1 MTTVWNL
8 LNETNLQCPDGNA
21 TIYGKTGPST
31 SPNSALIS
39 VCLKCGDKEMGC
51 ANSGYTGGENYT
63 YNNIKDAKYY
73 NFPST
78 VKGYGKLVRFMDAG
92 RADDTIVAGGLLLG
106 DALNILHC
114 DNGVNG
120 FYVERF
126 QNPADSTNIDLANF
140 KPLCYNP
147 PVTNPISNS
156 GSGSIS
162 ENPISNSGSGS
173 ISENSGSG
181 SISEN
186 SGSNSGSTS
195 GSISENPISNS
206 GSTSGSI
213 SENPISN
220 SGSTSGNS
228 GLNENINQ
236 NEDSKV
242 PIDSPN
248 VIDNNNS
255 ETEDVSISLFNNTT
269 LLFFI
274 IILILTITL
283 SYAIKNK
290 YYSI

>member
-63 YNNIKDAKYY
+63 YTNIKDAKYY

-78 VKGYGKLVRFMDAG
+78 AKGYGKLVRFMDAG
-92 RADDTIVAGGLLLG
+92 RADDKIVAEGLLLG

-162 ENPISNSGSGS
+162 ENSGSNSGSGS
-173 ISENSGSG
+173 ISENSGST
-181 SISEN
+181 SE
-186 SGSNSGSTS
+186 
-195 GSISENPISNS
+195 
-206 GSTSGSI
+206 
-213 SENPISN
+213 
-220 SGSTSGNS
+220 NS

-248 VIDNNNS
+248 VIDNTNS

-290 YYSI
+290 YYSF

>member
-8 LNETNLQCPDGNA
+8 LNGTNLQCPDGNA

-63 YNNIKDAKYY
+63 YTNIKDAKYY

-106 DALNILHC
+106 DALNILNC
-114 DNGVNG
+114 ESGVNG

-156 GSGSIS
+156 GSSSISENPISNSGSGSNSGSISENTISNSGSGSIS

-173 ISENSGSG
+173 ISE
-181 SISEN
+181 
-186 SGSNSGSTS
+186 
-195 GSISENPISNS
+195 
-206 GSTSGSI
+206 
-213 SENPISN
+213 N

-248 VIDNNNS
+248 VIDNTDS
-255 ETEDVSISLFNNTT
+255 KTVDVSISLFNNTT

-290 YYSI
+290 YYYI

>member
-1 MTTVWNL
+1 MTTAWNFL
-8 LNETNLQCPDGNA
+8 DKSEFQCPDGNS
-21 TIYGKTGPST
+21 TIYGKTGSST
-31 SPNSALIS
+31 NPTSALVS

-63 YNNIKDAKYY
+63 YSNLKDAKYY

-78 VKGYGKLVRFMDAG
+78 AKGYGKLVRFMDAG
-92 RADDTIVAGGLLLG
+92 RADDKIVAGGLLLG

-156 GSGSIS
+156 GSVSNSGSGSIS

-173 ISENSGSG
+173 
-181 SISEN
+181 
-186 SGSNSGSTS
+186 SNT
-195 GSISENPISNS
+195 
-206 GSTSGSI
+206 
-213 SENPISN
+213 
-220 SGSTSGNS
+220 GNS

-248 VIDNNNS
+248 VIDNTNS

-274 IILILTITL
+274 IIF
-283 SYAIKNK
+283 
-290 YYSI
+290 

>member
-8 LNETNLQCPDGNA
+8 LNGTNLQCPDGNA

-51 ANSGYTGGENYT
+51 ADSGYTGGENYT
-63 YNNIKDAKYY
+63 YTNIKDAKYY
-73 NFPST
+73 NFLST

-92 RADDTIVAGGLLLG
+92 RADDKIVAGGLLLG

-114 DNGVNG
+114 DNGING

-173 ISENSGSG
+173 ISENSGSNSGSG

-186 SGSNSGSTS
+186 SGSTS
-195 GSISENPISNS
+195 GS
-206 GSTSGSI
+206 
-213 SENPISN
+213 
-220 SGSTSGNS
+220 S

-248 VIDNNNS
+248 VIDNTNS

>member
-1 MTTVWNL
+1 MQNRICSLFNIEKPIIQAGMIWASGWELAAAVSNAGGLGIIGAGSMYPDVLEEQIKKCQQATSKPFAVNL
-8 LNETNLQCPDGNA
+8 PLLYPDIDQHIQTIIKLKVPIVFTSAGNP
-21 TIYGKTGPST
+21 KTYTHLLKEQGIRVVHVVS
-31 SPNSALIS
+31 SSKFALKAQEAG
-39 VCLKCGDKEMGC
+39 V
-51 ANSGYTGGENYT
+51 
-63 YNNIKDAKYY
+63 DA
-73 NFPST
+73 
-78 VKGYGKLVRFMDAG
+78 
-92 RADDTIVAGGLLLG
+92 IVAEGLLLG

-114 DNGVNG
+114 ESGVNG

-173 ISENSGSG
+173 ISENSGS
-181 SISEN
+181 
-186 SGSNSGSTS
+186 TS
-195 GSISENPISNS
+195 GS
-206 GSTSGSI
+206 
-213 SENPISN
+213 
-220 SGSTSGNS
+220 S

-248 VIDNNNS
+248 VIDN
-255 ETEDVSISLFNNTT
+255 TESKTVDVSISLFNNTT

-290 YYSI
+290 YYYI

>member
-1 MTTVWNL
+1 MTT
-8 LNETNLQCPDGNA
+8 
-21 TIYGKTGPST
+21 IYTGSNYGIIST
-31 SPNSALIS
+31 L
-39 VCLKCGDKEMGC
+39 
-51 ANSGYTGGENYT
+51 NSG
-63 YNNIKDAKYY
+63 
-73 NFPST
+73 
-78 VKGYGKLVRFMDAG
+78 
-92 RADDTIVAGGLLLG
+92 
-106 DALNILHC
+106 
-114 DNGVNG
+114 
-120 FYVERF
+120 
-126 QNPADSTNIDLANF
+126 
-140 KPLCYNP
+140 
-147 PVTNPISNS
+147 
-156 GSGSIS
+156 
-162 ENPISNSGSGS
+162 
-173 ISENSGSG
+173 
-181 SISEN
+181 
-186 SGSNSGSTS
+186 
-195 GSISENPISNS
+195 
-206 GSTSGSI
+206 SGSI

>member
-63 YNNIKDAKYY
+63 YTNIKDAKYY

-78 VKGYGKLVRFMDAG
+78 AKGYGKLVRFMDAG
-92 RADDTIVAGGLLLG
+92 RADDKIVAEGLLLG

-173 ISENSGSG
+173 ISENSGSTSG
-181 SISEN
+181 N
-186 SGSNSGSTS
+186 SG
-195 GSISENPISNS
+195 SNS

-248 VIDNNNS
+248 VIDNTNS

-290 YYSI
+290 YYSF

>member
-31 SPNSALIS
+31 NPTSALVS

-63 YNNIKDAKYY
+63 YTNIKDAKYY

-78 VKGYGKLVRFMDAG
+78 AKGYGKLVRFMDAG

-140 KPLCYNP
+140 KPLCYNL
-147 PVTNPISNS
+147 PVT
-156 GSGSIS
+156 
-162 ENPISNSGSGS
+162 NPISNSGSGS

-186 SGSNSGSTS
+186 SGSNSGS
-195 GSISENPISNS
+195 GSISENS
-206 GSTSGSI
+206 GSTSGSGSI
-213 SENPISN
+213 SENSGSNSGSGSISEN
-220 SGSTSGNS
+220 SGSTSGSS

-248 VIDNNNS
+248 VIDNTNS